1 MRYPVAV
8 LLCGLLSAA
17 AVGQAVST
25 APVRPPVPKPEVKK
39 AEAREI
45 DLAEHKVE
53 FIKGAVLGEP
63 LKLTTAADLKLSP
76 LEPLGSN
83 LKVDFKTECVLLFQ
97 WQGSGKDKLLPD
109 ATSKDGKTV
118 FTFTL
123 KAGASEDLRQH
134 SRAFILPAGAEWK
147 VVK

>member
-1 MRYPVAV
+1 MRYPIAV
-8 LLCGLLSAA
+8 LLCGLSSAVA
-17 AVGQAVST
+17 FGQAVPT
-25 APVRPPVPKPEVKK
+25 AAVRPPVPKPEVKK

-63 LKLTTAADLKLSP
+63 LRLTTAADLKLSP

-97 WQGSGKDKLLPD
+97 WQGSGKDKLVPET
-109 ATSKDGKTV
+109 TSKDGKTV

-123 KAGASEDLRQH
+123 KAGATDDLKQH